1 MIRHKKLAIWGA
13 ILMTLSIILGA
24 MGAHAMRNILD
35 ENQLRGYLTATEYLT
50 IHGLAFLVLSIM
62 RAEIEKAALFIRY
75 GLLIFSG
82 SIYLLTVLSFGNVE
96 YPKMIGLITPLGGT
110 VMIVGWIWLVFTL
123 SKAKEHKS
131 SDRQA

>member
-1 MIRHKKLAIWGA
+1 MIRHKKLAVWGA

-50 IHGLAFLVLSIM
+50 IHGLAFLVLSII
-62 RAEIEKAALFIRY
+62 RADVEKAALLIRY

-82 SIYLLTVLSFGNVE
+82 SIYLLTFMNYGKIEFPNV
-96 YPKMIGLITPLGGT
+96 IGLITPLGGT
-110 VMIVGWIWLVFTL
+110 IMIIGWIWLVVAL

-131 SDRQA
+131 SDR